1 MGTETGVH
9 IILNK
14 AELEEVFHF
23 LIKKLSNEK
32 PLNIKKILGFLKWR
46 KNSICALYQ
55 YNCSY
60 PYIVS
65 NEEAVK
71 DLDLQEFY
79 ETFYLKG
86 MIIE

>member
-9 IILNK
+9 IVLNK
-14 AELEEVFHF
+14 ADLEEVFHF
-23 LIKKLSNEK
+23 LIKKLSSEK
-32 PLNIKKILGFLKWR
+32 PLNIKKMVRFLKNR
-46 KNSICALYQ
+46 ENSICELYQ

-65 NEEAVK
+65 NEETVE